1 MKYIALLFLLSG
13 CYVSQQEDNNNL
25 SVLERN
31 SYVYEEIDSGVFNDR
46 NSVYCERT
54 NETLKFFYND
64 ASIKLTVPIWCDT
77 TPYKFKGDPSP
88 LKR

>member
-1 MKYIALLFLLSG
+1 MKYIAFLLLLSG
-13 CYVSQQEDNNNL
+13 CYVNQPEDNTEL
-25 SVLERN
+25 SVLERS
-31 SYVYEEIDSGVFNDR
+31 SYIYEEMDSDASNNK
-46 NSVYCERT
+46 NSAYCERT